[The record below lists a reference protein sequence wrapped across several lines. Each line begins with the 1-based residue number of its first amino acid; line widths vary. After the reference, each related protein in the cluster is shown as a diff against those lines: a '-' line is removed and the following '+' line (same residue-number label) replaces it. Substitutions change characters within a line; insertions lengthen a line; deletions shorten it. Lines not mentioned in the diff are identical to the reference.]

1 MIFFL
6 TPEYIA
12 CTYALPYALSH
23 TYTHTNACTYT
34 YMHTHTNEKQKT
46 KATLFPISLNL
57 PTHSVLWNSPMTRG
71 LLVKCM
77 MGIRAKGNCTL
88 CRTFNHCVMS
98 SNLDEVTEATTTVG
112 MMEMLRV
119 SSTLFHLA
127 QWRCRNPCHV
137 VGVYKMCIDIY

>member
-1 MIFFL
+1 MHSHVLSL
-6 TPEYIA
+6 TP
-12 CTYALPYALSH
+12 
-23 TYTHTNACTYT
+23 THTQMLA
-34 YMHTHTNEKQKT
+34 HTHTCTHIQMRKKT
-46 KATLFPISLNL
+46 KATLFPISLNI